1 MPFRYLLMSIAFVS
15 GTVQAQSFEK
25 TTNLAEHSLNK
36 CSESKLEKYIFDL
49 GDVALYRQDCNA
61 DKNALTDSPVYVE
74 FAYTRSLAG
83 EDFAET
89 ASKLIARNISERA
102 FQKIEADLNSFNKAY
117 KSIEDGDRY
126 AIAYSEQSGLVLSLN
141 GEVLTSSD
149 SQQLAQHYFTI
160 WFGDKPFS
168 NQLKDNLLGN

>member
-1 MPFRYLLMSIAFVS
+1 MPFRYLLMAIAFVT

-25 TTNLAEHSLNK
+25 TTKLAEHSLNK

-49 GDVALYRQDCNA
+49 GDAALYRQDCNA
-61 DKNALTDSPVYVE
+61 DKNVLTDSPVYVE

-89 ASKLIARNISERA
+89 ASKLIARNTSEQA
-102 FQKIEADLNSFNKAY
+102 FQKIEADLNTFNEAY
-117 KSIEDGDRY
+117 QSIEDGDRY

-141 GEVLTSSD
+141 GEVLARSD
-149 SQQLAQHYFTI
+149 NQQLAQHYFTI

-168 NQLKDNLLGN
+168 NQLKKNLLDN